1 MTSRIFSKWSGA
13 PFEISLGC
21 RYELL
26 VRVLDFLSYV
36 AVVSPRHFWPFFSP
50 LAPFLVLLTGIL
62 GGVDRLLPPAA
73 PILAKVMAALTG
85 SLPEACHVAKSSN
98 SLVVCGCSRPS
109 S

>member
-1 MTSRIFSKWSGA
+1 MNSSSEFS
-13 PFEISLGC
+13 ISFPTLP
-21 RYELL
+21 L
-26 VRVLDFLSYV
+26 FTV
-36 AVVSPRHFWPFFSP
+36 AVRQRMWHFWPFFPP